1 MTVFEDVNYWLNEI
15 LMEVFPS
22 REFAIDLEKMP
33 TYPQFE
39 NAALMSNPND
49 TAVQL
54 MSGRVKNISFKT
66 FYIQRDFNTTTERI
80 GNEAFF
86 EALKKA
92 IVKKNLAGE
101 LPESDT
107 RQWRSIECTGTFYP
121 GSRAENED
129 TAVYQV
135 ALRLVYI
142 EGV

>member
-1 MTVFEDVNYWLNEI
+1 MTVYEESVTWLDEMLKAI
-15 LMEVFPS
+15 FPS
-22 REFAIDLEKMP
+22 REFVIDLEEMP
-33 TYPQFE
+33 NYPQFE

-54 MSGRVKNISFKT
+54 MSGRVKNTSFKT

-107 RQWRSIECTGTFYP
+107 RQWRSVECTGTAYP
-121 GSRAENED
+121 GTRAENGD

-135 ALRLVYI
+135 NLKLVYI